1 MNIIE
6 RRIYSVSE
14 ITSSIKGLLE
24 EQFPFVW
31 VSGEISNF
39 RVPSSG
45 HCYFTLK
52 DAGAQISSVMFR
64 GQNRNLNFELKDGMN
79 LIGLGRISVYEPRG
93 TYQII
98 FEYIEPRGVGE
109 LQVAFE
115 QLKKRLFDEGLFDE
129 LHKLPLPFLPKKI
142 SVITSPTG
150 AVVHDILHVA
160 HRRFP
165 NMPIEIVPVK
175 VQGGGAEDEI
185 VDALGLLNARMD
197 TDVIILARGGGSLED
212 LKAFNSESVARA
224 LFVSV
229 IPVVSAVGHEIDYTI
244 SDFAADLRAPT
255 PSAAAEMVVPVKRDL
270 ELRHAELLSKLKN
283 IFARHIDRQ
292 KDRLGQLANRLV
304 DPKKRIQD
312 WRLRLDD
319 MTSRL
324 LRSVF
329 SLLHQKQD
337 QLIWRKRS
345 LITNNPRKFILNNK
359 ELLEQQ
365 VNILFRLMQLSI
377 INNRSRLREGI
388 AQLNTLNP
396 MAVLKRGYSITRTIP
411 RADVVRD
418 PDTVSIEQKLEIMVE
433 KGILICRV
441 ERKSADGKE
450 NL

>member
-1 MNIIE
+1 MNIVE

-24 EQFPFVW
+24 EEFSFVW

-52 DAGAQISSVMFR
+52 DARAQISGVMFR

-93 TYQII
+93 TYQVI
-98 FEYIEPRGVGE
+98 FEYIEPKGVGE

-129 LHKLPLPFLPKKI
+129 RHKLPLPFLPKKI

-165 NMPIEIVPVK
+165 NLPIEIVPVK
-175 VQGGGAEDEI
+175 VQGGGADEEI
-185 VDALGLLNARMD
+185 VGALGLLNARMD

-224 LFVSV
+224 LFASV

-244 SDFAADLRAPT
+244 SDFVADLRAPT

-270 ELRHAELLSKLKN
+270 VLRHARLQSELKN
-283 IFARHIDRQ
+283 IFERHIDHQ
-292 KDRLGQLANRLV
+292 KDRLGQLINRLV
-304 DPKKRIQD
+304 DPKKKIQD
-312 WRLRLDD
+312 LQLKLDD

-337 QLIWRKRS
+337 QLIWRTKS
-345 LITNNPRKFILNNK
+345 LITNNPKQFIFNNK

-411 RADVVRD
+411 QAVVVSD

-441 ERKSADGKE
+441 ERKSADGKK